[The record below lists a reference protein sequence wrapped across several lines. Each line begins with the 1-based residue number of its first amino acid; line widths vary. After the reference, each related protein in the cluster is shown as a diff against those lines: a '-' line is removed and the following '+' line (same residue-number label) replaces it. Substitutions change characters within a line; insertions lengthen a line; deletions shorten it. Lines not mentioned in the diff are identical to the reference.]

1 MANILNDADWNISHT
16 SEALSTLDF
25 DYRVQE
31 ITPKDGDPNAPKIR
45 WQRATRLGC
54 QWVYG
59 KRWQTQESV
68 PQEVSDRMMMML
80 LYFRRSTM

>member
-1 MANILNDADWNISHT
+1 MANILKNEDWNVNHT
-16 SEALSTLDF
+16 SETLSTPEC

-31 ITPKDGDPNAPKIR
+31 VTSKDGDPSAPKIR
-45 WQRATRLGC
+45 WQRAKP
-54 QWVYG
+54 YG